1 MGDLNSVV
9 QILALGA
16 FLLGFAGIAL
26 VVSAASQGRP
36 ARNGVLMA
44 AVGLVGGVVLLIVSQ
59 GLLIV
64 DTTERAVV
72 FNSITGQLETPR
84 EPGIHIIIPGIQQVT
99 LYPISQQSYT
109 MADASEGLGSGVGTA
124 SDAIEARSV
133 DGQEVRV
140 DLTVLFRLSSRPDDL
155 NRIHVDWRNEP
166 GGYRDGLIRPTVRSV
181 VRDVVANFVAEEIYG
196 RGRESMQREIESR
209 LSSRLSARG
218 IEMTDLLVRAINFTP
233 QFTDAIERKQIEEQ
247 ELQRARTEAERV
259 RTEAAGRAEAAIEQA
274 RGEAEAILVRAAAE
288 AEALRLISQQI
299 AANPNLIQ
307 YTYIQQLA
315 DNISVALIPAN
326 SPFLFDAST
335 FLQLGDDFVPP
346 PVPFALPTPEGSS
359 SGS

>member
-26 VVSAASQGRP
+26 VVSSASQGRP

-44 AVGLVGGVVLLIVSQ
+44 AVGLVGGVVLLIISQ

-72 FNSITGQLETPR
+72 FNSLTGQLETPR
-84 EPGIHIIIPGIQQVT
+84 EPGIHIIIPGVQQVT

-109 MADASEGLGSGVGTA
+109 MADASEGGGIGNV

-140 DLTVLFRLSSRPDDL
+140 DLTILFRLSGAADDL

-181 VRDVVANFVAEEIYG
+181 VRDVVANFIAEELYG
-196 RGRESMQREIESR
+196 RGREQMQTEIDTR
-209 LSSRLSARG
+209 LRTSLSARG
-218 IEMTDLLVRAINFTP
+218 IVMTDLLVRAINFTP

-274 RGEAEAILVRAAAE
+274 RGEAQAILVRAAAE

-346 PVPFALPTPEGSS
+346 PVPFALPTPEESS

>member
-1 MGDLNSVV
+1 MGDISSVI

-16 FLLGFAGIAL
+16 FLLGFMGIAL
-26 VVSAASQGRP
+26 VVSGASQGRSV
-36 ARNGVLMA
+36 RNGALLGG
-44 AVGLVGGVVLLIVSQ
+44 VGLLGGVILLVISQ
-59 GLLIV
+59 GLLVV

-72 FNSITGQLETPR
+72 FNSVSGQLETPR

-109 MADASEGLGSGVGTA
+109 MAESSEGLGSANV

-140 DLTVLFRLSSRPDDL
+140 DLTILFRLSSAADDL

-181 VRDVVANFVAEEIYG
+181 VRDVVANFIAEELYG
-196 RGRESMQREIESR
+196 RGREEMQNEIQTR
-209 LSSRLSARG
+209 LRTSLSARG
-218 IEMTDLLVRAINFTP
+218 IVMTDLLVRAINFTP

-274 RGEAEAILVRAAAE
+274 RGEAQAILVRAAAE
-288 AEALRLISQQI
+288 AEALRLISEQI

-307 YTYIQQLA
+307 YTYIQTLA
-315 DNISVALIPAN
+315 DNITLALVPAN
-326 SPFLFDAST
+326 SPFLFDANS
-335 FLQLGDDFVPP
+335 FLNLGSDFEAPD
-346 PVPFALPTPEGSS
+346 VPFEIPTPAPTEAG

>member
-26 VVSAASQGRP
+26 VVSSASQGRP

-44 AVGLVGGVVLLIVSQ
+44 AVGLVGGVILLIISQ

-72 FNSITGQLETPR
+72 FNSLTGQLETPR
-84 EPGIHIIIPGIQQVT
+84 EPGIHIIIPGVQQVT

-109 MADASEGLGSGVGTA
+109 MADASEGGGIGNV

-140 DLTVLFRLSSRPDDL
+140 DLTILFRLSAAADDL
-155 NRIHVDWRNEP
+155 NRIHVDWRNES

-181 VRDVVANFVAEEIYG
+181 VRDVVANFIAEELYG
-196 RGRESMQREIESR
+196 RGREQMQNEIDTR
-209 LSSRLSARG
+209 LRTSLSARG
-218 IEMTDLLVRAINFTP
+218 IVMTDLLVRAINFTP

-326 SPFLFDAST
+326 SPFLFDAGS
-335 FLQLGDDFVPP
+335 FLQLGDDFVAP
-346 PVPFALPTPEGSS
+346 PVPFALPTPEESS